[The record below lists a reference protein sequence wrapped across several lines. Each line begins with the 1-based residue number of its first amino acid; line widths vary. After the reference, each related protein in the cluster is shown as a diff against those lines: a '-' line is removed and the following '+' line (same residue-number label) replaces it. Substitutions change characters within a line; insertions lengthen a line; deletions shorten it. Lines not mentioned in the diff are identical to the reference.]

1 MKNVLLLFSGLLYG
15 CSAMAQV
22 GNTWNGKRAAVV
34 LTYDDAL
41 NVHLDHAI
49 PALDSLGF
57 KATFY
62 LIGNSGA
69 LDKRIPEWRKAASK
83 GHELGNHTLFHPCAS
98 GPGRSFVTTETD
110 LRNYTVARMV
120 NEMRLTNTLLK
131 SIDGKS
137 GRTFAYACGDMRI
150 GDTLYFETMKEEFT
164 GARGVRSEMP
174 LISGVDLNNVPSY
187 MINGQSGEELITL
200 VKQAMENGR
209 LLVFL
214 FHGVGGEHGLDVS
227 LKAHSQ
233 LLRFLK
239 QNESSIWVAPMTE
252 VATYIMKHNEKVKG
266 KEPAAK

>member
-1 MKNVLLLFSGLLYG
+1 MKNVLLLFSGLLLG

-22 GNTWNGKRAAVV
+22 GKTWNGKRAAVV

-41 NVHLDHAI
+41 NVHLDHAV

-57 KATFY
+57 KGTFY

-69 LDKRIPEWRKAASK
+69 LDKRIPEWRKTAAK

-150 GDTLYFETMKEEFT
+150 GDTLYIERMKGEFT
-164 GARGVRSEMP
+164 GARGVRSELP
-174 LISGVDLNNVPSY
+174 LLSAVDLNNVPSY
-187 MINGQSGEELITL
+187 MINGQSGEELIDL

-214 FHGVGGEHGLDVS
+214 FHGVGGEHSLNVS
-227 LKAHSQ
+227 LEAHSK

-239 QNESSIWVAPMTE
+239 QNEKSVWVAPMTE
-252 VATYIMKHNEKVKG
+252 VATYIKKHTEKVKG
-266 KEPAAK
+266 KETALK